1 MEHPEDNYGLGEL
14 LVKLEVDAKIAKSW
28 YEAK

>member
-1 MEHPEDNYGLGEL
+1 MEHPEDGYGLGEL
-14 LVKLEVDAKIAKSW
+14 LVKLEVDAKIAKTW